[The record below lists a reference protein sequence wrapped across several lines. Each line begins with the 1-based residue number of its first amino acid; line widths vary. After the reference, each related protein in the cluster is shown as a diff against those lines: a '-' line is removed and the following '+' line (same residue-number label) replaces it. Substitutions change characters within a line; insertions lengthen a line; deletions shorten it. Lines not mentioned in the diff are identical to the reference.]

1 MSDNREIV
9 IFSGNVKVKEI
20 ENPVFEW
27 AGRVNDDRKLVFKS
41 AYEIA
46 PPHLAEGISNLVFRV
61 HDREFKDLSFLA
73 GETLQEYPDHYE
85 IRKHQ
90 DGTKFV
96 FSYSSIPTFDSGDRE
111 WDSICHIAVYADQEG
126 INMIYCRHG
135 YAVPR
140 IKVYIGLMKS
150 IPAFTEWLERLG
162 LRVAEKDLKNL
173 R

>member
-9 IFSGNVKVKEI
+9 IISGNVKVKEI

-46 PPHLAEGISNLVFRV
+46 PPHLAEGISNLTFRV
-61 HDREFKDLSFLA
+61 HDREFKDLSFLV

-111 WDSICHIAVYADQEG
+111 WDSICHIAV
-126 INMIYCRHG
+126 
-135 YAVPR
+135 
-140 IKVYIGLMKS
+140 
-150 IPAFTEWLERLG
+150 
-162 LRVAEKDLKNL
+162 
-173 R
+173 